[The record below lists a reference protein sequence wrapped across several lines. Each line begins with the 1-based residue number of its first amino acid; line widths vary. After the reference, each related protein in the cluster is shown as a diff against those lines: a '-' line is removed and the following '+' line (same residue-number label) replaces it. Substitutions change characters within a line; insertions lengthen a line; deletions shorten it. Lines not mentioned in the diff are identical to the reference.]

1 VKWPN
6 QLQHIKEAFYNMAGF
21 PGVVGCL
28 DCTHVRIKNPH
39 GDQPLIYC
47 NRKGFYSLNVQVVCD
62 ATSRILD
69 IVAKWRG
76 SAHDS
81 RIWANSYL
89 KEQFENNQKK
99 GILLGDSGYPCSH
112 YMLTPLLH
120 PHSPAE
126 ESYNRAHK
134 RTRVIIE
141 CCFGRWK
148 GMFRALQNGMQVSL
162 ETAKACIVAMV
173 VLYNIELDFDDNWE
187 YEEENV
193 DDDSSDEDQDHHPAQ
208 APPSIL
214 GNLFRRRFKEEHFA

>member
-1 VKWPN
+1 
-6 QLQHIKEAFYNMAGF
+6 
-21 PGVVGCL
+21 
-28 DCTHVRIKNPH
+28 
-39 GDQPLIYC
+39 
-47 NRKGFYSLNVQVVCD
+47 VCD
-62 ATSRILD
+62 ATSRILG

-120 PHSPAE
+120 SHSPAE

-162 ETAKACIVAMV
+162 ETSKACIVAMA
-173 VLYNIELDFDDNWE
+173 VLYNIKLDFDDNWE